1 MDLKRLKD
9 TFTEVFR
16 KLSKDAWLDIV
27 GEKKRMREAIA
38 LGFCLCFLFGRL
50 LLSLSFILLFLF
62 SSCSAFSSSRLVGIT
77 HGCIRTILLILLF
90 LLDLEG

>member
-38 LGFCLCFLFGRL
+38 LGFCLYFFGRL